1 MATKIW
7 IANGVNLT
15 NLSLT
20 SSFYQMCWQRPELE
34 LGLIGLIDFIRT
46 SEISSYFLSIKL
58 PSTDRSL
65 GEGLWPKIPVNIGG
79 SLRDPAMS
87 EPTPMMDAPADIS
100 ADWKKETMLLVVCS

>member
-1 MATKIW
+1 MATKIL

-46 SEISSYFLSIKL
+46 SEISSYIKYIL
-58 PSTDRSL
+58 FVN
-65 GEGLWPKIPVNIGG
+65 KITFNG
-79 SLRDPAMS
+79 
-87 EPTPMMDAPADIS
+87 
-100 ADWKKETMLLVVCS
+100 